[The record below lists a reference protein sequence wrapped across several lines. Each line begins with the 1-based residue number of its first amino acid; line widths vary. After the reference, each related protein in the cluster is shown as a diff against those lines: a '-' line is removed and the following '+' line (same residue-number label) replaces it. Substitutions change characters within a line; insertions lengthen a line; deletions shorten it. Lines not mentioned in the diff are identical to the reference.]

1 MEFLILHSHFFSS
14 VLGPPQ
20 RRYLELLPIYQ
31 PNPYPNEQD
40 LPRTLL
46 LAILINLDQVRQFLY
61 WPLLHWLALELRL
74 DLLQIPLYQS
84 LQMPPQLQIFECR
97 IAVSDQNP
105 YTSYFYLSYSP

>member
-1 MEFLILHSHFFSS
+1 MGFLILHSHFFSND
-14 VLGPPQ
+14 LGPPQ
-20 RRYLELLPIYQ
+20 RRCLELLPIYQ

-74 DLLQIPLYQS
+74 DLLQILLYQS
-84 LQMPPQLQIFECR
+84 LQMPPRLQIFEFR
-97 IAVSDQNP
+97 IAVSDVKICN
-105 YTSYFYLSYSP
+105 SCLSFHFS